1 MTVIAY
7 PTGVIV
13 QSAAITRSDG
23 WLLCDGTTYDGT
35 DARYSALFAL
45 IATTFGGTGTSF
57 KVPNFGG
64 RVAVGNGTS
73 TAALGGW
80 GGTRLVMITSTTAGA
95 PAHNHALTDPGHT
108 HTPVNAS
115 NHSHNQGWSATS
127 RYVKNTSV
135 TVNSANGSTANATS
149 GISSGGITLNSSGLS
164 GFSYGTAPV
173 VTSGLSSMALTPHT
187 NVQPTLYLD
196 FVIKL

>member
-45 IATTFGGTGTSF
+45 IGTTFGGTGTSF
-57 KVPNFGG
+57 KVPDFGG

-95 PAHNHALTDPGHT
+95 PAHSHTLTDPGHT
-108 HTPVNAS
+108 HTPNVTG
-115 NHSHNQGWSATS
+115 NHSHTQGWTTQSS
-127 RYVKNTSV
+127 FFKSGGR
-135 TVNSANGSTANATS
+135 TVASANGASAFTTR
-149 GISSGGITLNSSGLS
+149 GLTGGITLNSSGLS

>member
-7 PTGVIV
+7 PTGAIV
-13 QSAAITRSDG
+13 QSAAITRSAG
-23 WLLCDGTTYDGT
+23 WLLCDGTAYDGT
-35 DARYSALFAL
+35 DVRYSALFAL
-45 IATTFGGTGTSF
+45 IGTTFGGTGTSF
-57 KVPNFGG
+57 KVPDFGG

-73 TAALGGW
+73 TGALGGW

-95 PAHNHALTDPGHT
+95 PAHNHTLTDPGHT
-108 HTPVNAS
+108 HSPNVTGT
-115 NHSHNQGWSATS
+115 HTHTQGWTSQTFYFKNGGATMA
-127 RYVKNTSV
+127 
-135 TVNSANGSTANATS
+135 SANGASAFTTQ
-149 GISSGGITLNSSGLS
+149 GLTGGITLNSSGLS
-164 GFSYGTAPV
+164 GFSYGTAPQ